1 MDVKILLRIGVP
13 YLLSML
19 YLVQGIPPK
28 LLSSLKNHF
37 HASCLFILSSSDDL
51 RNVEKLLKLQRH
63 LFDEGIETAIMNISV
78 ATTHGNSIFCRHGRL
93 LYVVDSLS
101 ETLTHLQRVKT
112 SLPLTVPR
120 WLLFLGQRSEEVTAQ
135 LAEGL
140 KAPFDSEFLLAEVE
154 DNGSVSLTEVYR
166 VNSSLPLL
174 SSRWGLWGEQTGLTV
189 TGTGHV
195 HSRRADLFGTTIRVA
210 AGHDPPYDY
219 LIKHTDGKRLNME
232 GYSSEVWKQLEMRL
246 NFTTELYEAN
256 ENEWGSIQED
266 GTWSGMIGMILNNK
280 VDAGVNS
287 FLVTPARASVID
299 FITPLVTSK
308 AGVFIRIPG
317 ILDSRWGVFIT
328 SFDFALWITLV
339 SVVIS
344 LSLFLYC
351 FGSVL
356 KHCKKLN
363 ENFVYNFHN
372 VLLCMC
378 GIFCAQGHWATP
390 NEWSCRIVFWTAYFI
405 AVIAAAAYSANFM
418 ACLAIRKVSLPFTSL
433 EGLLRDGSYDF
444 GVLAESGL
452 LTIFQ
457 NSTDEIMRKIYT
469 KLIKPKLDSLPK
481 EYVQGFEKVCHKSRY
496 AHMENY
502 DTYLMYASSLP
513 CEILTLPE
521 ASFQQHMGLIVSKT
535 LPYRKLFKHT

>member
-1 MDVKILLRIGVP
+1 FLEINATSMDAKILLRIGVP

-28 LLSSLKNHF
+28 LLSALKNHF

-154 DNGSVSLTEVYR
+154 NNGSVSLTEVYR

-246 NFTTELYEAN
+246 NFTTELYEAK

-339 SVVIS
+339 R
-344 LSLFLYC
+344 
-351 FGSVL
+351 
-356 KHCKKLN
+356 
-363 ENFVYNFHN
+363 
-372 VLLCMC
+372 
-378 GIFCAQGHWATP
+378 HWATP

-469 KLIKPKLDSLPK
+469 KFIKPKLDSLPK

-535 LPYRKLFKHT
+535 LPYRKLFKHTSILSSCVGIIRILI